1 MDSKKVLI
9 FDPCIEGDFDELYY
23 QCRKIIWLMRIRCH
37 DDTQVDITGFTL
49 GKEGYIIT
57 TQHSLPKNIKEIE
70 ARPLHE
76 DGFNYLVE
84 VVLQKPSWNV
94 VWLKIMEIKD
104 NDTEIKNL
112 NDISVGQLASDSSLS
127 LGEVLLHII
136 GADGHKKFADGSDAW
151 YVGSFSVG
159 RVSFPCLDK
168 VDLPKDNVCCK
179 DYVFDYSSRM
189 PRYRILGH
197 LCNSQTHSNYD
208 FGELVHPQLP
218 LIQISDLNDCSY
230 RTSGSPVFND
240 KGQVV
245 GMMLFADANRFC
257 FAIHASILR
266 ESLKELG
273 TLADED
279 MS

>member
-94 VWLKIMEIKD
+94 VWLKIKEIKD

-112 NDISVGQLASDSSLS
+112 KMISRLVNLQ
-127 LGEVLLHII
+127 VIH
-136 GADGHKKFADGSDAW
+136 
-151 YVGSFSVG
+151 
-159 RVSFPCLDK
+159 PC
-168 VDLPKDNVCCK
+168 P
-179 DYVFDYSSRM
+179 
-189 PRYRILGH
+189 
-197 LCNSQTHSNYD
+197 
-208 FGELVHPQLP
+208 
-218 LIQISDLNDCSY
+218 
-230 RTSGSPVFND
+230 
-240 KGQVV
+240 
-245 GMMLFADANRFC
+245 
-257 FAIHASILR
+257 
-266 ESLKELG
+266 
-273 TLADED
+273 
-279 MS
+279 